1 MTTGSTVDNHLV
13 RDRVTWLHYA
23 QQGAL
28 GYFQFGFGPSV
39 LLFREESGVS
49 NTVAGLYGPAQAV
62 GAVIGGVLFPHL
74 TRRISLGAVLSVGLT
89 GIAAGVAMFCLV
101 PTVTGTLVA
110 AAVTMMFG
118 ILVLSGVST
127 GLSTHHDTTSG
138 AAMSESNAVSA
149 GIGFMAPLLL
159 NVAVEAGL
167 GWRMAMGAAIV
178 FAGVMAV
185 VTVFS
190 SRGRQV
196 SVVPKA
202 VGGRLPRR
210 YWLAWGCL
218 LAAMSVEMTLLLWIP
233 VQLRTQT
240 GLSSE
245 DAAFGISAVLGGM
258 LAGRL
263 AGGRVATR
271 VPLVPLMF
279 TTLAL
284 AGAGFLVFWSA
295 TTAAVAIG
303 GLVLCGLGVA
313 LHFPLG
319 VAITM
324 RASDGQ
330 YELAMSRNSY
340 AAALSFGVVP
350 SLCGALADLVGIR
363 WAFGL
368 VPACLLIAAVVLVQ
382 LARVSS
388 VQPVPALPRLRT
400 LEHA

>member
-1 MTTGSTVDNHLV
+1 MATSSTVDNHLV

-23 QQGAL
+23 QHGAL
-28 GYFQFGFGPSV
+28 GYFQFGFGPAV

-62 GAVIGGVLFPHL
+62 GAVIGGILFPHL
-74 TRRISLGAVLSVGLT
+74 TRRMSLGSVLSIGLS
-89 GIAAGVAMFCLV
+89 GIAAGVAMFCLI

-127 GLSTHHDTTSG
+127 GLSSRHDSAGG

-149 GIGFMAPLLL
+149 GMGFVAPLLL
-159 NVAVEAGL
+159 SVAVEAGL
-167 GWRMAMGAAIV
+167 GWRLAMGFAIV
-178 FAGVMAV
+178 FAGLMAV
-185 VTVFS
+185 VTVLS
-190 SRGRQV
+190 SRGR
-196 SVVPKA
+196 SVA
-202 VGGRLPRR
+202 VAAQAVHGRLPRR

-233 VQLRTQT
+233 EQLRAQT

-245 DAAFGISAVLGGM
+245 TAAIGISAVLSGM
-258 LAGRL
+258 IAGRL

-271 VPLVPLMF
+271 VPAVPLMF
-279 TTLAL
+279 GTLAV
-284 AGAGFLVFWSA
+284 AAVGFFVFWSSSSPS
-295 TTAAVAIG
+295 VAIG

-324 RASDGQ
+324 QASDGQ
-330 YELAMSRNSY
+330 VALAMSRNSY

-350 SLCGALADLVGIR
+350 LLCGALADRVGIQ

-368 VPACLLIAAVVLVQ
+368 VPLCLLLAALALGQLVR
-382 LARVSS
+382 ASGTVSRV
-388 VQPVPALPRLRT
+388 PRRVRV